1 MRNRFRVLAIDDEPQ
16 ALQLLRVVLDAE
28 GFDVVVAQDP
38 VGGLRTAY
46 QSRPDII
53 LLDVMMPNV
62 DGFEVCRRL
71 REMTDVPIIFI
82 TARGTIEDIV
92 KGFYVGADDY
102 VVKPFDSAELI
113 SRVKATL
120 RRASER
126 DGRGAE
132 VLFPSDSVMLDCG
145 RRELVV
151 ADQTVHL
158 TPKEYEVL
166 RLLMRHPGKVFS
178 TNAILTRV
186 WGAEQI
192 GELHLVKQ
200 YIYRLRQKIEKDP
213 TSPQFLHT
221 VRGGGYY
228 FDALDSP

>member
-126 DGRGAE
+126 DGRGA
-132 VLFPSDSVMLDCG
+132 
-145 RRELVV
+145 
-151 ADQTVHL
+151 
-158 TPKEYEVL
+158 
-166 RLLMRHPGKVFS
+166 
-178 TNAILTRV
+178 
-186 WGAEQI
+186 
-192 GELHLVKQ
+192 
-200 YIYRLRQKIEKDP
+200 
-213 TSPQFLHT
+213 
-221 VRGGGYY
+221 
-228 FDALDSP
+228 